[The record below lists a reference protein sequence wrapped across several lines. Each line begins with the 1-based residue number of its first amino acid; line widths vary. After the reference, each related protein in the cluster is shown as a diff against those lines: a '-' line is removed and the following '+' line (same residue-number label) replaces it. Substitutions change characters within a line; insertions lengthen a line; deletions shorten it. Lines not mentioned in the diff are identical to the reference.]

1 MPADV
6 QEQLREAE
14 RLLADA
20 EASAGQDFG
29 STLALESFKR
39 HVEELRKIASRERE
53 KPFVEILDLRVSGSR
68 FTFGTIPLEV
78 LSDFAAEL
86 RRVFGYTCL
95 RIVEG
100 GLKKKRVSPDLY
112 STLNLRLSGLETGSS
127 RLIIAADSNVE
138 LFSGSL
144 ASDAIDRIIAVFSA
158 NEDHH
163 NFLQAITEMGPLAA
177 RRLKRLISGMV
188 ALDVS
193 LDITWISRGS
203 ILGEVSS
210 NRNRLASLAQELNTT
225 TVKES
230 ERTIEEGTVEMLS
243 ANRRL
248 RIRRDDGVLL
258 RISYPRKL
266 LDEISGLRLGQRIR
280 TEVLQTIARYQYT
293 GEQEVFLELVA
304 ILPSEH

>member
-1 MPADV
+1 
-6 QEQLREAE
+6 
-14 RLLADA
+14 
-20 EASAGQDFG
+20 
-29 STLALESFKR
+29 LESFKR

-53 KPFVEILDLRVSGSR
+53 KPFIEILDLRVSGSR

-100 GLKKKRVSPDLY
+100 GLKRKRVSPDLY
-112 STLNLRLSGLETGSS
+112 STLNLRLPGLETGSS

-144 ASDAIDRIIAVFSA
+144 ASDAIDRIISVFAA

-177 RRLKRLISGMV
+177 RRLKQLISGMV

-193 LDITWISRGS
+193 LDITWISQGS

-225 TVKES
+225 TVQES
-230 ERTIEEGTVEMLS
+230 ERTIEDGIVEMLS

-280 TEVLQTIARYQYT
+280 TEILQTVARYQYT

-304 ILPSEH
+304 LLPSEH